1 MTSVNTVLE
10 KEELQGRPLDEGLF
24 CSPAVGSKAFF
35 PCNCIIFRVIIH
47 APIPNYS
54 YSVFLYYDT
63 MNINIKDTFT
73 LIDDTK
79 LGGNNITIICVQAIS
94 HFQ

>member
-1 MTSVNTVLE
+1 MLPFLTT
-10 KEELQGRPLDEGLF
+10 
-24 CSPAVGSKAFF
+24 AT
-35 PCNCIIFRVIIH
+35 
-47 APIPNYS
+47 
-54 YSVFLYYDT
+54 YSVFLFYDT